1 MAIDNPISLSDED
14 FMRAM
19 ESQEN
24 QVNTEVIED
33 TQVTTPEVTEPDTTQ
48 VSDGL
53 PADTQVGN
61 DEGNSTE
68 QSQEIEPN
76 NTIVS
81 DTVTENTNS
90 EENTDT
96 KSTETE
102 PTEVDYKAFYESV
115 TKDFKA
121 AGKVMP
127 GVKDPDK
134 FIKALQMATDYALK
148 TAALKPVLKKAKML
162 EDVTDEEFSEML
174 DFRKRNPE
182 VIKKALKEAK
192 LDPLDLDL
200 EDIQYT
206 PQSKIM
212 SDADYEFKE
221 TIEKLSQ
228 EDAVAFQRTQNIVL
242 NELDSTSKTTV
253 LSNPHILSALQSEVA
268 SGRFEKIQ
276 AQALQLKAFG
286 GYNNVPDIELYSYIA
301 SEMDK
306 QALQKQ
312 VIQPN
317 LTAGEVNSPVTN
329 TVQTKPSVSVVDPE
343 LEDKRARAGIQIK
356 PTTPVVKKYDPTK
369 LSDEEFMKLLSEGAE
384 FINR

>member
-1 MAIDNPISLSDED
+1 MALDNPISMSDED

-68 QSQEIEPN
+68 QSQEVEPSN
-76 NTIVS
+76 PVVS
-81 DTVTENTNS
+81 DTVTEDTN
-90 EENTDT
+90 
-96 KSTETE
+96 STETE

-174 DFRKRNPE
+174 DFRKRDPE

-253 LSNPHILSALQSEVA
+253 LGNPHILSALQSEVA

-312 VIQPN
+312 GVQNN
-317 LTAGEVNSPVTN
+317 LTAGGVNTPVTN

-343 LEDKRARAGIQIK
+343 LEDKRARAGIQVK

>member
-1 MAIDNPISLSDED
+1 MLNNALQMNDED

-19 ESQEN
+19 ESHED
-24 QVNTEVIED
+24 QVTTETIED
-33 TQVTTPEVTEPDTTQ
+33 TQVVNQENNETDTTHENDGSNEDTGLDVNNDETNQPSQEVDENNPNSDTGTEVTPPN
-48 VSDGL
+48 G
-53 PADTQVGN
+53 
-61 DEGNSTE
+61 E
-68 QSQEIEPN
+68 QQ
-76 NTIVS
+76 
-81 DTVTENTNS
+81 
-90 EENTDT
+90 
-96 KSTETE
+96 ETE
-102 PTEVDYKAFYESV
+102 PTEIDYKKFYETV
-115 TKDFKA
+115 TQDFKA
-121 AGKVMP
+121 SGKVIP
-127 GVKDPDK
+127 GVKEPEK

-148 TAALKPVLKKAKML
+148 TAALKPALKRVKML
-162 EDVTDEEFSEML
+162 DGISDEEFTEML

-182 VIKKALKEAK
+182 VIKKAIKEAN
-192 LDPLDLDL
+192 LDPIDLDL
-200 EDIQYT
+200 ENIQYT

-242 NELDSTSKTTV
+242 NELDNTSKTTV

-286 GYNNVPDIELYSYIA
+286 GYNNVPDIELYSFIA
-301 SEMDK
+301 NEMDK

-312 VIQPN
+312 GIQNN
-317 LTAGEVNSPVTN
+317 LTAGEMNTPVTN

-356 PTTPVVKKYDPTK
+356 PTTTVVKKYDPTK

>member
-1 MAIDNPISLSDED
+1 MALDNPISMSDED

-53 PADTQVGN
+53 PVDTQVGN

-81 DTVTENTNS
+81 DTSTENTN
-90 EENTDT
+90 
-96 KSTETE
+96 STETE

-182 VIKKALKEAK
+182 VIKKALKEAQ

-228 EDAVAFQRTQNIVL
+228 EDVVAFQRTQNIVL

-312 VIQPN
+312 GIQPN

-369 LSDEEFMKLLSEGAE
+369 LSDDEFMKLLSEGAE

>member
-1 MAIDNPISLSDED
+1 MVLDNPISMSDED

-33 TQVTTPEVTEPDTTQ
+33 TQVTTPEVTEQDTTQ
-48 VSDGL
+48 VNDGL

-81 DTVTENTNS
+81 DTATENTNT
-90 EENTDT
+90 N
-96 KSTETE
+96 STETE
-102 PTEVDYKAFYESV
+102 PTEIDYKAFYEAV

-121 AGKVMP
+121 AGKMMP

-182 VIKKALKEAK
+182 VIKKALKEAN
-192 LDPLDLDL
+192 LDPIDLDL
-200 EDIQYT
+200 ENIQYT

-228 EDAVAFQRTQNIVL
+228 EDAVAFQRTQHIVL
-242 NELDSTSKTTV
+242 NELDDKSKTTV

-286 GYNNVPDIELYSYIA
+286 GYNNVPDIELYSFIA
-301 SEMDK
+301 NEMDK

-312 VIQPN
+312 GIQNN
-317 LTAGEVNSPVTN
+317 LTAGEMNTPVTN

-343 LEDKRARAGIQIK
+343 LEDKRARAGIQVK
-356 PTTPVVKKYDPTK
+356 PTTIVVKKYDPTK

>member
-1 MAIDNPISLSDED
+1 MALDNPISMSDED

-48 VSDGL
+48 VNDGL

-61 DEGNSTE
+61 DKGNSTE

-81 DTVTENTNS
+81 DTATENTNT
-90 EENTDT
+90 N
-96 KSTETE
+96 STETE
-102 PTEVDYKAFYESV
+102 PTEIDYKAFYEAV

-121 AGKVMP
+121 AGKMMP

-182 VIKKALKEAK
+182 VIKKALKEAN
-192 LDPLDLDL
+192 LDPIDLDL
-200 EDIQYT
+200 ENIQYT

-242 NELDSTSKTTV
+242 NELDDTSKTTV

-286 GYNNVPDIELYSYIA
+286 GYNNVPDIELYSFIA
-301 SEMDK
+301 NEMDK

-312 VIQPN
+312 SIQNN
-317 LTAGEVNSPVTN
+317 LTAGGMNPSVTN

-343 LEDKRARAGIQIK
+343 LEDKKARAGIQVK

-384 FINR
+384 FINS

>member
-1 MAIDNPISLSDED
+1 MAIDNPISMSDED

-53 PADTQVGN
+53 PVDTQVGN

-76 NTIVS
+76 NTEVS
-81 DTVTENTNS
+81 DTATENTN
-90 EENTDT
+90 
-96 KSTETE
+96 STETE

-242 NELDSTSKTTV
+242 NELDGTSKTTV

-312 VIQPN
+312 GIQTN
-317 LTAGEVNSPVTN
+317 LTAGEVNTPVTN

>member
-1 MAIDNPISLSDED
+1 MALDNPISLSDED

-24 QVNTEVIED
+24 QVNTENIED
-33 TQVTTPEVTEPDTTQ
+33 TQVTSPEVTEPDTTQ
-48 VSDGL
+48 VNDGL

-61 DEGNSTE
+61 DEGSSLE
-68 QSQEIEPN
+68 QSQEIEPD
-76 NTIVS
+76 NTVVS
-81 DTVTENTNS
+81 DTATENTNS
-90 EENTDT
+90 I
-96 KSTETE
+96 ETE
-102 PTEVDYKAFYESV
+102 PTEIDYKAFYESV

-121 AGKVMP
+121 AGKMMP

-182 VIKKALKEAK
+182 VIKKALKEAN
-192 LDPLDLDL
+192 LDPIDLDLD
-200 EDIQYT
+200 DIRYT

-242 NELDSTSKTTV
+242 NELDNASKTTV

-286 GYNNVPDIELYSYIA
+286 GYNNVPDIELYSFIA
-301 SEMDK
+301 NEMDK
-306 QALQKQ
+306 QALQQ
-312 VIQPN
+312 QSIQNN
-317 LTAGEVNSPVTN
+317 LSAGAVNTPVAN
-329 TVQTKPSVSVVDPE
+329 TVQPKPSVSVVDPE

-356 PTTPVVKKYDPTK
+356 PTTNVVKKYDPTK

-384 FINR
+384 FIDR

>member
-1 MAIDNPISLSDED
+1 MALDNPISMSDED

-33 TQVTTPEVTEPDTTQ
+33 TQVTIPKVTEPDTTQ

-68 QSQEIEPN
+68 QSQEIEPD

-81 DTVTENTNS
+81 DTATETTNSEDNTNS
-90 EENTDT
+90 
-96 KSTETE
+96 TETA

-242 NELDSTSKTTV
+242 NELDDTSKTTV

-312 VIQPN
+312 GIQTN
-317 LTAGEVNSPVTN
+317 LTASEVNSPVTN

>member
-1 MAIDNPISLSDED
+1 MALDNPISLSDED

-53 PADTQVGN
+53 PVDTQVGN

-68 QSQEIEPN
+68 QSQEIEPD

-81 DTVTENTNS
+81 DTATENTNS
-90 EENTDT
+90 
-96 KSTETE
+96 TETA

-242 NELDSTSKTTV
+242 NELDSTSKSTV

-312 VIQPN
+312 GVQNN

-369 LSDEEFMKLLSEGAE
+369 LSDDEFMKLLSEGAE

>member
-1 MAIDNPISLSDED
+1 MAIDNPISMSDED

-68 QSQEIEPN
+68 QSQEVEPSN
-76 NTIVS
+76 PVVS
-81 DTVTENTNS
+81 DTVTENTN
-90 EENTDT
+90 
-96 KSTETE
+96 STETE

-182 VIKKALKEAK
+182 VIKKALKEAQ

-242 NELDSTSKTTV
+242 NELDSNSKTTV

-312 VIQPN
+312 GVQNN

>member
-1 MAIDNPISLSDED
+1 MALDNPISMSDED

-48 VSDGL
+48 VNDGL

-76 NTIVS
+76 NTVVS
-81 DTVTENTNS
+81 DTATENTN
-90 EENTDT
+90 
-96 KSTETE
+96 STETE

-312 VIQPN
+312 GIQPN

>member
-1 MAIDNPISLSDED
+1 MAIDNPISMSDED

-33 TQVTTPEVTEPDTTQ
+33 TQVTIPEVTKPDTTQ
-48 VSDGL
+48 VNDGL
-53 PADTQVGN
+53 PVDTQVGN
-61 DEGNSTE
+61 DEGNITE
-68 QSQEIEPN
+68 QSQEVEPSN
-76 NTIVS
+76 PVVS
-81 DTVTENTNS
+81 DTVTENTN
-90 EENTDT
+90 
-96 KSTETE
+96 STETE

-182 VIKKALKEAK
+182 VIKKALKEAQ

-228 EDAVAFQRTQNIVL
+228 EDTVAFQRTQNIVL

-312 VIQPN
+312 GVQNN
-317 LTAGEVNSPVTN
+317 LTAGEVNAPVTN

>member
-1 MAIDNPISLSDED
+1 MALDNPISMSDED

-48 VSDGL
+48 VNDGL
-53 PADTQVGN
+53 SADTQVGN

-81 DTVTENTNS
+81 DTATENTNT
-90 EENTDT
+90 N
-96 KSTETE
+96 STETE
-102 PTEVDYKAFYESV
+102 PTEIDYKAFYESV

-228 EDAVAFQRTQNIVL
+228 ENAVAFQRTQNIVL

-312 VIQPN
+312 GVQNN
-317 LTAGEVNSPVTN
+317 LTAGGVNTPVTN

-356 PTTPVVKKYDPTK
+356 PTTTVVKKYDPTK

>member
-1 MAIDNPISLSDED
+1 MALDNPISLSDED

-33 TQVTTPEVTEPDTTQ
+33 TQVTIPEVTEPDTPQ
-48 VSDGL
+48 VDDGL
-53 PADTQVGN
+53 SADTQVGN

-68 QSQEIEPN
+68 QSQEVKPN
-76 NTIVS
+76 NPEVS
-81 DTVTENTNS
+81 DTATENTNT
-90 EENTDT
+90 N
-96 KSTETE
+96 STETE
-102 PTEVDYKAFYESV
+102 PTEEVDYKAFYESV

-121 AGKVMP
+121 AGKMMP

-221 TIEKLSQ
+221 TIEKLSR

-242 NELDSTSKTTV
+242 NELDSNSKTTV

-286 GYNNVPDIELYSYIA
+286 GYNNVPDIELYSFIA
-301 SEMDK
+301 NEMDK

-312 VIQPN
+312 GIQNN
-317 LTAGEVNSPVTN
+317 LTAGEMNTPVAN

-384 FINR
+384 FIDR

>member
-1 MAIDNPISLSDED
+1 MAIDNPISMSDED

-68 QSQEIEPN
+68 QSQEVEPSN
-76 NTIVS
+76 PVVS
-81 DTVTENTNS
+81 DTVTENTN
-90 EENTDT
+90 
-96 KSTETE
+96 STETE

-182 VIKKALKEAK
+182 VIKKALKEAQ

-312 VIQPN
+312 GIQNN

>member
-1 MAIDNPISLSDED
+1 MAIDNPISMSDED

-33 TQVTTPEVTEPDTTQ
+33 TQVTIPEVTEPDTTQ
-48 VSDGL
+48 VNDGL

-68 QSQEIEPN
+68 QSQEIEPD
-76 NTIVS
+76 NTTVS
-81 DTVTENTNS
+81 DTATENTNS
-90 EENTDT
+90 
-96 KSTETE
+96 TETA

-182 VIKKALKEAK
+182 VIKKALKEAQ
-192 LDPLDLDL
+192 LDPLYLDL

>member
-1 MAIDNPISLSDED
+1 MALDNPISLSDED

-33 TQVTTPEVTEPDTTQ
+33 TQVTIPEVTEPDTTQ

-68 QSQEIEPN
+68 QSQEVEPN
-76 NTIVS
+76 NTEVS
-81 DTVTENTNS
+81 DTATENTN
-90 EENTDT
+90 
-96 KSTETE
+96 STETE

-312 VIQPN
+312 GVQSN

-369 LSDEEFMKLLSEGAE
+369 LSDDEFMKLLSEGAE

>member
-1 MAIDNPISLSDED
+1 MALDNPISLSDED

-33 TQVTTPEVTEPDTTQ
+33 TQVTTPEVTEPDTTL
-48 VSDGL
+48 VNDGL

-68 QSQEIEPN
+68 QSQEVEPD
-76 NTIVS
+76 NTEVS
-81 DTVTENTNS
+81 DTATENTN
-90 EENTDT
+90 
-96 KSTETE
+96 STETE
-102 PTEVDYKAFYESV
+102 PTEIDYKAFYESV

-121 AGKVMP
+121 AGKIMP

-182 VIKKALKEAK
+182 VIKKALKEAN
-192 LDPLDLDL
+192 LDPIDLDL
-200 EDIQYT
+200 ENIQYT

-306 QALQKQ
+306 QALQSQ
-312 VIQPN
+312 GIQNN
-317 LTAGEVNSPVTN
+317 LRAGEMNTPVTN

-356 PTTPVVKKYDPTK
+356 PTTNVVKKYDPTK

>member
-1 MAIDNPISLSDED
+1 MALDNPISLSDED

-48 VSDGL
+48 VNDGL

-68 QSQEIEPN
+68 QSQEVESN
-76 NTIVS
+76 NTEVS
-81 DTVTENTNS
+81 DTATENTNT
-90 EENTDT
+90 N
-96 KSTETE
+96 STETE
-102 PTEVDYKAFYESV
+102 PTEIDYKAFYESV

-121 AGKVMP
+121 AGKIMP

-228 EDAVAFQRTQNIVL
+228 EDAVAFQRTQHIVL
-242 NELDSTSKTTV
+242 NELDTTSKTTV

-312 VIQPN
+312 GIQNN
-317 LTAGEVNSPVTN
+317 LTAGEVNTPVAN

-356 PTTPVVKKYDPTK
+356 PTTNVVKKYDPTK

>member
-1 MAIDNPISLSDED
+1 MAIDNPISMSDED

-33 TQVTTPEVTEPDTTQ
+33 TQVTIPKVTELDTTQ

-53 PADTQVGN
+53 PVDTQVGN

-68 QSQEIEPN
+68 QSQEIEPD

-81 DTVTENTNS
+81 DTATETTN
-90 EENTDT
+90 
-96 KSTETE
+96 STETE

-182 VIKKALKEAK
+182 VIKKALKEAQ

-206 PQSKIM
+206 PQSRIM

-221 TIEKLSQ
+221 TIEKLSR
-228 EDAVAFQRTQNIVL
+228 EDTVAFQRTQNIVL
-242 NELDSTSKTTV
+242 NELDSNSKTTV

-312 VIQPN
+312 GIQPN

-369 LSDEEFMKLLSEGAE
+369 LSDDEFMKLLSEGAE

>member
-1 MAIDNPISLSDED
+1 MALDNPISMSDED

-68 QSQEIEPN
+68 QSQEVEPD
-76 NTIVS
+76 NTTVS
-81 DTVTENTNS
+81 DTATENTNS
-90 EENTDT
+90 EVNTDT
-96 KSTETE
+96 NSTETE

-121 AGKVMP
+121 AGKIMP

-182 VIKKALKEAK
+182 VLKKALKEAK

-221 TIEKLSQ
+221 TIEKLSR

-242 NELDSTSKTTV
+242 NELDSNSKATV

-312 VIQPN
+312 GIQNN
-317 LTAGEVNSPVTN
+317 LTASEVNSPVTN

-384 FINR
+384 FIDR

>member
-1 MAIDNPISLSDED
+1 MALDNPISMSDED

-48 VSDGL
+48 VNDGL

-68 QSQEIEPN
+68 QSQEVEPN
-76 NTIVS
+76 NTEVS
-81 DTVTENTNS
+81 DTATENTNT
-90 EENTDT
+90 N
-96 KSTETE
+96 STETE

-121 AGKVMP
+121 AGKIMP

-242 NELDSTSKTTV
+242 NELDSASKTTV

-312 VIQPN
+312 GVQNN

>member
-1 MAIDNPISLSDED
+1 MALDNPISLSVED

-61 DEGNSTE
+61 DKGNSTE
-68 QSQEIEPN
+68 QSQEVEPSN
-76 NTIVS
+76 PVVS
-81 DTVTENTNS
+81 DTATENTN
-90 EENTDT
+90 
-96 KSTETE
+96 STETE

-174 DFRKRNPE
+174 DFRKRDPE

-312 VIQPN
+312 GVQNN

>member
-1 MAIDNPISLSDED
+1 MALDNPISLSDED

-33 TQVTTPEVTEPDTTQ
+33 TPVTTPEVTEQDTTQ
-48 VSDGL
+48 VNDGL

-68 QSQEIEPN
+68 QSQEVEPN
-76 NTIVS
+76 NTEVS
-81 DTVTENTNS
+81 DTATENTNT
-90 EENTDT
+90 N
-96 KSTETE
+96 STETE
-102 PTEVDYKAFYESV
+102 PTEIDYKAFYESV

-121 AGKVMP
+121 AGKIMP

-182 VIKKALKEAK
+182 VIKKALKEAN
-192 LDPLDLDL
+192 LDPIDLDL
-200 EDIQYT
+200 ENIQYT

-242 NELDSTSKTTV
+242 NELDNASKTTV

-286 GYNNVPDIELYSYIA
+286 GYNNVPDIELYSFIA
-301 SEMDK
+301 NEMDK

-312 VIQPN
+312 SIQNN
-317 LTAGEVNSPVTN
+317 LTAGEMNTPVTN

-356 PTTPVVKKYDPTK
+356 PTTNVVKKYDPTK

-384 FINR
+384 FIDR

>member
-1 MAIDNPISLSDED
+1 MALDNPISLSDED

-48 VSDGL
+48 VNDGL

-68 QSQEIEPN
+68 QSQEVKSN
-76 NTIVS
+76 NTEVS
-81 DTVTENTNS
+81 DTATENTNT
-90 EENTDT
+90 N
-96 KSTETE
+96 STETE
-102 PTEVDYKAFYESV
+102 PTEIDYKAFYESV

-121 AGKVMP
+121 AGKIMP

-182 VIKKALKEAK
+182 VIKKALKEAQ

-206 PQSKIM
+206 PQSRIM

-228 EDAVAFQRTQNIVL
+228 EDAVAFHRTQNIVL
-242 NELDSTSKTTV
+242 NELDNSSKTTV
-253 LSNPHILSALQSEVA
+253 LSNPHILSALQFEVA

-286 GYNNVPDIELYSYIA
+286 GYNNVPDIELYSFIA
-301 SEMDK
+301 NEMDK

-312 VIQPN
+312 GIQN
-317 LTAGEVNSPVTN
+317 KLTAGEMNTPVTN

-356 PTTPVVKKYDPTK
+356 PTTNVVKKYDPTK

>member
-1 MAIDNPISLSDED
+1 MVLDNPISMSDED

-33 TQVTTPEVTEPDTTQ
+33 TQVTTPEVTEQDTTQ
-48 VSDGL
+48 VNDGL
-53 PADTQVGN
+53 PVDTQVGN

-81 DTVTENTNS
+81 DTATENTNT
-90 EENTDT
+90 N
-96 KSTETE
+96 STETE
-102 PTEVDYKAFYESV
+102 PTEIDYKAFYEAV

-121 AGKVMP
+121 AGKMMP

-182 VIKKALKEAK
+182 VIKKALKEAN
-192 LDPLDLDL
+192 LDPIDLDL
-200 EDIQYT
+200 ENIQYT

-228 EDAVAFQRTQNIVL
+228 EDAVAFQRTQHIVL
-242 NELDSTSKTTV
+242 NELDDKSKTTV

-286 GYNNVPDIELYSYIA
+286 GYNNVPDIELYSFIA
-301 SEMDK
+301 NEMDK

-312 VIQPN
+312 GIQNN
-317 LTAGEVNSPVTN
+317 LTAGEMNTPVTN

-343 LEDKRARAGIQIK
+343 LEDKRARAGIQVK
-356 PTTPVVKKYDPTK
+356 PTTIVVKKYDPTK

>member
-33 TQVTTPEVTEPDTTQ
+33 TQVTTPEVTEQDTTQ
-48 VSDGL
+48 VNDGL

-61 DEGNSTE
+61 DEGSSTE
-68 QSQEIEPN
+68 QSQEVEPN
-76 NTIVS
+76 DTTVS
-81 DTVTENTNS
+81 DTETE
-90 EENTDT
+90 DT
-96 KSTETE
+96 TSTETE
-102 PTEVDYKAFYESV
+102 PTEIDYKAFYESV

-162 EDVTDEEFSEML
+162 EGVTDEEFSEML

-182 VIKKALKEAK
+182 VIKKALKEAQ

-200 EDIQYT
+200 DDIQYT

-242 NELDSTSKTTV
+242 NELDDNSKTTV
-253 LSNPHILSALQSEVA
+253 LSNPHILTALQSEVA

-301 SEMDK
+301 NEMDK

-312 VIQPN
+312 GIQNN
-317 LTAGEVNSPVTN
+317 LTAGEMNTPVTN

>member
-1 MAIDNPISLSDED
+1 MALDNPISLSDED

-33 TQVTTPEVTEPDTTQ
+33 TQVTTPEVTEPDTTL
-48 VSDGL
+48 VNDGL

-61 DEGNSTE
+61 DEGNSTK
-68 QSQEIEPN
+68 QSQEVEPD
-76 NTIVS
+76 NTEVS
-81 DTVTENTNS
+81 DTATENTN
-90 EENTDT
+90 
-96 KSTETE
+96 STETE
-102 PTEVDYKAFYESV
+102 PTEIDYKAFYESV

-121 AGKVMP
+121 AGKIMP

-182 VIKKALKEAK
+182 VIKKALKEAN

-200 EDIQYT
+200 DDIQYT

-221 TIEKLSQ
+221 AIEKLSQ

-306 QALQKQ
+306 QALQSQ
-312 VIQPN
+312 GIQNN
-317 LTAGEVNSPVTN
+317 LRAGEMNTPVTN

-356 PTTPVVKKYDPTK
+356 PTTTVVKKYDPTK

>member
-1 MAIDNPISLSDED
+1 MALDNPISLSDED

-48 VSDGL
+48 VNDGL

-68 QSQEIEPN
+68 QSQEVEPSN
-76 NTIVS
+76 PVVS
-81 DTVTENTNS
+81 DTVTENTN
-90 EENTDT
+90 
-96 KSTETE
+96 STETE

-182 VIKKALKEAK
+182 VLKKALKEAK

-242 NELDSTSKTTV
+242 NELDSTSKTSV
-253 LSNPHILSALQSEVA
+253 LGNPHILSALQSEVA

-369 LSDEEFMKLLSEGAE
+369 LSDDEFMKLLSEGAE